1 MYHYQKNIGDY
12 RSATMHFSL
21 LEHGVYNQLL
31 DWYYLDEEPLST
43 DNRTLF
49 RRLSAKSEIEQQ
61 AVVNVLAEMFQQ
73 TEAGWV
79 HKRVCREIALYRAK
93 SQQARE
99 AGKLGGRPLKKGNGF
114 ENNRDGYEKEADAK
128 PTANHKPLT
137 INRKPLTKEEMPSAK
152 RSTLATKPDD
162 VCDEVWASWT
172 NLRKTKRA
180 PISAT
185 VIEEVRKDSVTAGM
199 SLEAYLRIWCKRG
212 WQGMEPSWIKPQERA
227 GPGALQ
233 PNRQEALELRNR
245 AVAEAFVKK
254 LEREDS
260 HASQ

>member
-1 MYHYQKNIGDY
+1 MNLYLHHIGDFNNATRHLTRVE
-12 RSATMHFSL
+12 RSVYSDAIHLYYDT
-21 LEHGVYNQLL
+21 EHALPSDDFDAL
-31 DWYYLDEEPLST
+31 ARKLMCRDEQEKQAL
-43 DNRTLF
+43 RT
-49 RRLSAKSEIEQQ
+49 
-61 AVVNVLAEMFQQ
+61 VLAEFFVQ
-73 TEAGWV
+73 TELGYSHA
-79 HKRVCREIALYRAK
+79 RCDAEIAKYRANTSSK
-93 SQQARE
+93 ARAGIASAAKRKQNLTRVQQPSTDVE
-99 AGKLGGRPLKKGNGF
+99 HTCT
-114 ENNRDGYEKEADAK
+114 NR
-128 PTANHKPLT
+128 KPLT
-137 INRKPLTKEEMPSAK
+137 VNRKPLTKEEMPSAK
-152 RSTLATKPDD
+152 RSTPAARPDD

-212 WQGMEPSWIKPQERA
+212 SQGMEPSWIKPQERA